1 MYEPHGCRGLRDPAS
16 FARLWAA
23 AVRLQHFW
31 RCKLYQLRRSWAALA
46 AADAAT
52 QEKWRRGLVASDDR
66 ATQTMSG
73 GMGRLLVTS
82 DATTQ
87 AGVEPLRAERDG
99 GFPADAGG
107 ERKRPRLQQANARP
121 EPGVMAW
128 QVSTASALPTTAE
141 VDRILSSI
149 RRSRR
154 ERRVARPPNP
164 PEVPCGR
171 PSQSCA
177 DGGAEL
183 DSCSASHI
191 LAGAQRNAVCSGR
204 RLRLTRRS
212 GRLPRSRARGAAFR
226 SCSRP
231 ASRTSAVAATSR
243 GTPTTMTPLK
253 TFKCSFPFR
262 NISIP
267 GSEPSVAR
275 ELRSNSFPHFSFSSA
290 QLHDVWLGGASV
302 LGSHLAGEPSAGAY
316 VFALRGRLTALY
328 ELFTS
333 REFMYSV

>member
-1 MYEPHGCRGLRDPAS
+1 MS
-16 FARLWAA
+16 AA
-23 AVRLQHFW
+23 WLG
-31 RCKLYQLRRSWAALA
+31 RR
-46 AADAAT
+46 T
-52 QEKWRRGLVASDDR
+52 
-66 ATQTMSG
+66 
-73 GMGRLLVTS
+73 
-82 DATTQ
+82 
-87 AGVEPLRAERDG
+87 
-99 GFPADAGG
+99 
-107 ERKRPRLQQANARP
+107 RPRF
-121 EPGVMAW
+121 
-128 QVSTASALPTTAE
+128 
-141 VDRILSSI
+141 
-149 RRSRR
+149 
-154 ERRVARPPNP
+154 
-164 PEVPCGR
+164 PCGR

-191 LAGAQRNAVCSGR
+191 LAGAQRNDVRSGR
-204 RLRLTRRS
+204 RPRLTRRS

-267 GSEPSVAR
+267 GSEPSVPR

-316 VFALRGRLTALY
+316 VFALRGRFCVTEYKTKAGTPLPSDRALINARAPPPRPRGGPSSAY
-328 ELFTS
+328 I
-333 REFMYSV
+333 